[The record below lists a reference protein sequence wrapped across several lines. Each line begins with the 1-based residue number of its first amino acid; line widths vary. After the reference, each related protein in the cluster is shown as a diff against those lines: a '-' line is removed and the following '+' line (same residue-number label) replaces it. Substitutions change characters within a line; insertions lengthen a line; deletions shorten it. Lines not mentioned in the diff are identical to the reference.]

1 MSSRSNP
8 NTITLWA
15 IRFSQKF
22 CCSSGEEGCA
32 RCVEVVGDRK
42 LGLQSWA
49 DSQIQAVYSIAY
61 AIASASRSLLLTKCC
76 E

>member
-1 MSSRSNP
+1 MTPTHPCHPLISSR
-8 NTITLWA
+8 
-15 IRFSQKF
+15 
-22 CCSSGEEGCA
+22 GCA
-32 RCVEVVGDRK
+32 LIPKRCVEVVGDGK

-61 AIASASRSLLLTKCC
+61 AIASASRSLLLMKCC